1 MIKNKF
7 LMGTVSVLAAI
18 TLSACGDEEAE
29 RSPADS
35 GAEVEV
41 DDGIEDDGFEDGHPG
56 MDHSSTGE
64 IPFGLQI
71 ENEPAFELGSLATL
85 EADHM
90 PGMDGAEATIV
101 GAYDTVAYSVTYTP
115 STGGEPVEDHKWIV
129 HEELENPD
137 AAPLSVGDEV
147 VVTAGHMEGMEGA
160 EAVIE
165 SVEDTTVYMV
175 DFISM
180 DGQEVFNHQW
190 VIESELSEQ

>member
-18 TLSACGDEEAE
+18 TLSACGDPEAE

-41 DDGIEDDGFEDGHPG
+41 DNSIEDDGFEDGHPG
-56 MDHSSTGE
+56 MEHSSTGE
-64 IPFGLQI
+64 IPFGMQI
-71 ENEPAFELGSLATL
+71 ENEPAFALGSLVTL

-90 PGMDGAEATIV
+90 PGMEGAEATIV

-115 STGGEPVEDHKWIV
+115 TTGGEPVEDHKWIV

-147 VVTAGHMEGMEGA
+147 VITAGHMEGMEGA
-160 EAVIE
+160 EGEIQ

-175 DFISM
+175 DFISP